1 MKFSQYFKGWAH
13 ENYYA
18 NGVKIGKNG
27 DFYTAVSVGGV
38 FGFCI
43 ANKIENLRM
52 KFEESLEANLDVN
65 AKSFD
70 TTRNINSDENFID
83 IVEIGANEGYLLAD
97 IAQGLFTLSKD
108 FARYR
113 FNIIEP
119 HEKLR
124 EMQKAHFADKFG
136 ADLQIRHY
144 QNLHQLQESGVQN
157 TIFIANEL
165 FDSFVCEIIREE
177 KMLYIINGEFFWGEM
192 SDETRQMAKKFH
204 IKTGEIPVGLYEFV
218 REICESSKRF
228 YFIAFDYG
236 QMGGRGEINAR
247 VYKNHEVFSLLDMK
261 NLAEFYGKSDIT
273 YDVNFE
279 ILRFAF
285 IQNQD
290 VKYENFTTQKR
301 ALIDF
306 RADKILEILREK
318 GGENAYKIGANELK
332 RLMIEF
338 GDKFKE
344 IEFSKGLK

>member
-124 EMQKAHFADKFG
+124 EIQKAHFADKFG

-177 KMLYIINGEFFWGEM
+177 KMLYIINEEFFWGEM

-247 VYKNHEVFSLLDMK
+247 VYKNHEVFSLLDIK

-306 RADKILEILREK
+306 RADKILEILCEK

>member
-70 TTRNINSDENFID
+70 TTHNINSDENFID

-165 FDSFVCEIIREE
+165 FDSFVCEIIHEE
-177 KMLYIINGEFFWGEM
+177 KMLYIINEEFFWGEM

-236 QMGGRGEINAR
+236 QMSTRGEINAR
-247 VYKNHEVFSLLDMK
+247 VYKNHEVFSLLDIK

-306 RADKILEILREK
+306 GADKILEILREK

>member
-1 MKFSQYFKGWAH
+1 M
-13 ENYYA
+13 
-18 NGVKIGKNG
+18 
-27 DFYTAVSVGGV
+27 
-38 FGFCI
+38 
-43 ANKIENLRM
+43 
-52 KFEESLEANLDVN
+52 
-65 AKSFD
+65 
-70 TTRNINSDENFID
+70 
-83 IVEIGANEGYLLAD
+83 AD

-236 QMGGRGEINAR
+236 QMGARGEINAR
-247 VYKNHEVFSLLDMK
+247 VYKNHEVFSLLDIK

-306 RADKILEILREK
+306 RADKILEILCEK

>member
-1 MKFSQYFKGWAH
+1 M
-13 ENYYA
+13 
-18 NGVKIGKNG
+18 
-27 DFYTAVSVGGV
+27 
-38 FGFCI
+38 
-43 ANKIENLRM
+43 
-52 KFEESLEANLDVN
+52 
-65 AKSFD
+65 
-70 TTRNINSDENFID
+70 
-83 IVEIGANEGYLLAD
+83 
-97 IAQGLFTLSKD
+97 
-108 FARYR
+108 
-113 FNIIEP
+113 
-119 HEKLR
+119 
-124 EMQKAHFADKFG
+124 
-136 ADLQIRHY
+136 
-144 QNLHQLQESGVQN
+144 HQLQESGVQN

-192 SDETRQMAKKFH
+192 SDETRQIAKKFH

-236 QMGGRGEINAR
+236 QMSTRGEINAR
-247 VYKNHEVFSLLDMK
+247 VYKNHEVFSLLDIK

-306 RADKILEILREK
+306 GADKILEILREK